1 MSSTKLVSTNNKKS
15 SKIEVKLAKPRK
27 KRLTKK
33 EKEEIALKRINQMN
47 VWNYPYK
54 NWRDKFTNNN
64 VNFIDIK
71 RGSTWG
77 KVLDPLMEDKRMRQ
91 MEDFLSFVVKES
103 RKQNID
109 LFPYPD
115 LIFNAFNLTPYKK
128 VKVVIIGQD
137 PYFNSNMINNSK
149 VPEAMGL
156 SFSVPVGIKIPSSLR
171 NVYKNLMKYNQLNVS
186 PKHGNLSFWAH
197 QGVLMINSELTV
209 QEKIAHSHKGRW
221 TWFTK
226 KVIKHLNKHF
236 ENLVF
241 IMWGKPAMELC
252 WPLVNDKKHKCI
264 VTSHP
269 SGLSC
274 NRGFS
279 FFPAFMKYD
288 TFGET
293 NKYLKEHG
301 KEEIVWQ
308 I

>member
-1 MSSTKLVSTNNKKS
+1 MSSTKTVYNNTTKDKD
-15 SKIEVKLAKPRK
+15 IEVKLVKKRT

-33 EKEEIALKRINQMN
+33 EKQENALKEIKQLN
-47 VWNYPYK
+47 VWKYDYP
-54 NWRDKFTNNN
+54 NWRDRFPDNKVSIT
-64 VNFIDIK
+64 DLK
-71 RGSTWG
+71 SGASWG
-77 KVLDPLMEDKRMRQ
+77 KVLDPLLEDKRMRQ
-91 MEDFLSFVVKES
+91 TENYLSYVIEES
-103 RKQNID
+103 RKLKID

-115 LIFNAFNLTPYKK
+115 LIFNAFKLTPYKK

-137 PYFNSNMINNSK
+137 PYFNSNIVDGKK

-171 NVYKNLMKYNQLNVS
+171 NVYKNMLKYKQLNIQ
-186 PKHGNLSFWAH
+186 PRHGNLTFWAN

-226 KVIKHLNKHF
+226 KIIKHLNKNF

-252 WPLVNDKKHKCI
+252 WTLVNDKKHKCI

-279 FFPAFMKYD
+279 IFPAFMQYD

-293 NKYLKEHG
+293 NKYLEEHKKEP
-301 KEEIVWQ
+301 IIWQ